1 MSITWNGKIDSRLME
16 AHPFSAFGTI
26 VQDRK
31 SGVTQTLSIPYE
43 TFKESLQQ
51 WSDGALI
58 QRAFPL
64 ESIDAR
70 EFIMNGS
77 AWDELIGPEGEEQE

>member
-1 MSITWNGKIDSRLME
+1 MSIKWSSPLDARLLE
-16 AHPFSAFGTI
+16 AHPSTFGTI

>member
-1 MSITWNGKIDSRLME
+1 MSVQWSGKIDSRLLE
-16 AHPFSAFGTI
+16 AHPSTFGTI

-31 SGVTQTLSIPYE
+31 SGVTQTLSMPYE
-43 TFKESLQQ
+43 TFKASLEQ
-51 WSDGALI
+51 WSCGALI

-64 ESIDAR
+64 ESLDAR

-77 AWDELIGPEGEEQE
+77 AWDEILGPEEDQE